1 MENKILPKIDKEKIL
16 ENFRKRVEQAKLEP
30 KAQPKK
36 VELSSIMPEVN
47 EEAKAKVREM
57 LENMKAKQKQ
67 PVKQM
72 TPEEME
78 QAKEKMREAMEKFK
92 ERFKK

>member
-30 KAQPKK
+30 KAPKK

-47 EEAKAKVREM
+47 EETKAKVREM
-57 LENMKAKQKQ
+57 LENMKKQKQ